1 MEWFRQLGRAI
12 RNLARLAREQPIW
25 AITALTLSPL
35 ALIRHLFRTAILF
48 LIVGIVLAGG
58 MQFVLASLLGL
69 ARDSNLYQL
78 GMMLTFL
85 VIILVTLRALFQ
97 PLIRRYAGPA
107 GDDTHASAR
116 FATDRETRPL
126 AQNRSEE
133 RRVGKEC
140 VSTGSDRWLPS
151 HKTKKKTK
159 NTQYAN

>member
-1 MEWFRQLGRAI
+1 MIRRPPRSTRTDTLFPYPPLSRSAGMEWFRQLGRAI

-97 PLIRRYAGPA
+97 PLILRYG
-107 GDDTHASAR
+107 
-116 FATDRETRPL
+116 
-126 AQNRSEE
+126 RSEE
-133 RRVGKEC
+133 PTSELQ
-140 VSTGSDRWLPS
+140 SLM
-151 HKTKKKTK
+151 
-159 NTQYAN
+159 